1 MPSQRRIGTERSESR
16 AALVDAAQRLMLREG
31 YASVTSRKVAAEAG
45 LKPQLVHYYFR
56 TMDDLFLAML
66 QRGADRNLERL
77 EAVAESKDPLHGLWD
92 MYREPAG
99 SALTMEFA
107 ALVTH
112 RPAVRDAFTSYAE
125 RFRRREIEIVERV
138 LEGDGRAPAGWSA
151 EALVALLSSVGRMFV
166 LEGDLG
172 IRTGHDELADQ
183 IEAILTHHGSGASRS
198 TRPRRPR

>member
-1 MPSQRRIGTERSESR
+1 
-16 AALVDAAQRLMLREG
+16 MLREG

-66 QRGADRNLERL
+66 QRGAERNLERL
-77 EAVAESKDPLHGLWD
+77 EAVARSSDPLRGLWD

-112 RPAVRDAFTSYAE
+112 RPAVRDAFISYAE
-125 RFRRREIEIVERV
+125 RFRRRETEIVEAV
-138 LEGDGRAPAGWSA
+138 LGGDRRAPGGWSA

-172 IRTGHDELADQ
+172 IRAGHAELAVQ
-183 IEAILTHHGSGASRS
+183 VEEILAGSGSAAGPSGRA
-198 TRPRRPR
+198 RRRR